1 MDRPKV
7 VVLNGA
13 SVDGR
18 LAVSPGMLLLYG
30 DERWSS
36 LGGQPSFDTFGWL
49 RSYHRAGATLEGSG
63 SFVPEGQAPDPL
75 PPVEGDVQSL
85 YQDFLPQS
93 VIERPGHRGWF
104 TVVDGRGRVRWGT
117 RDGAEFGEEWAGW
130 RLLVWVGRHTPPEY
144 LAYLR
149 REETPYLVAG
159 EGRVDLGEAMR
170 KMKARLGVEC
180 ILSTGGGRLNGALLR
195 QSLIDEVNVEFLPA
209 LIGGTETPALYDSPA
224 LGPDEPLTPLELI
237 SCQVQPS
244 GRVWLRYKVQSI
256 PFGPEH

>member
-49 RSYHRAGATLEGSG
+49 RSHHGAGATLEGSG

-75 PPVEGDVQSL
+75 PPVEGDAQAL
-85 YQDFLPQS
+85 YQDFLPPS
-93 VIERPGHRGWF
+93 VLQRPGHRGWF

-117 RDGAEFGEEWAGW
+117 RPWCSGVVQMGPPSCAPWACKDVTAPAGRGACRRAPEMSEERA
-130 RLLVWVGRHTPPEY
+130 
-144 LAYLR
+144 
-149 REETPYLVAG
+149 
-159 EGRVDLGEAMR
+159 
-170 KMKARLGVEC
+170 
-180 ILSTGGGRLNGALLR
+180 
-195 QSLIDEVNVEFLPA
+195 
-209 LIGGTETPALYDSPA
+209 
-224 LGPDEPLTPLELI
+224 I
-237 SCQVQPS
+237 SS
-244 GRVWLRYKVQSI
+244 A
-256 PFGPEH
+256 